1 MLDITAL
8 TGRQRRSHIEAD
20 QRATP
25 HRIGLVD
32 PFLHAP
38 TVVESASVIAGRQ
51 ERGSC
56 IGHQTGLTV
65 GSEVQCRSQP
75 RAGIE
80 PGRCRSGRV
89 DRGGDTVA
97 ITDLAERA
105 CESIGVQPDRLRV
118 LLVISAGYETTVN
131 LIDQAI
137 YQVLTR
143 PGLLGQLRTGTITWS
158 QLIEETL
165 ARLEAAEALPAL
177 FGRFP
182 ELTLAVETDELKPL
196 PSFISHGLQSLPVYL
211 DRPHGIEG
219 GCRGA

>member
-1 MLDITAL
+1 
-8 TGRQRRSHIEAD
+8 
-20 QRATP
+20 
-25 HRIGLVD
+25 
-32 PFLHAP
+32 
-38 TVVESASVIAGRQ
+38 
-51 ERGSC
+51 
-56 IGHQTGLTV
+56 
-65 GSEVQCRSQP
+65 
-75 RAGIE
+75 
-80 PGRCRSGRV
+80 
-89 DRGGDTVA
+89 
-97 ITDLAERA
+97 
-105 CESIGVQPDRLRV
+105 
-118 LLVISAGYETTVN
+118 VISAGYETTVN